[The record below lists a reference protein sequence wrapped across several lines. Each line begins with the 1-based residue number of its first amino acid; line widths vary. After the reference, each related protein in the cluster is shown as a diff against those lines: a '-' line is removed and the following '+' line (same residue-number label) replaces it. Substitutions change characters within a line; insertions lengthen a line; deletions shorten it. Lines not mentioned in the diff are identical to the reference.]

1 MQGSLCLLSFELR
14 CGASRLPACTMGRR
28 EPRHTSRQLPAAVA
42 RPPPSRR
49 CRNSMAASAAAVP
62 TPQLVRSALVLH
74 ACASPSIVLHAARLL
89 QRAAASNSPLAQPA
103 LLAAR
108 HTIFTHFAAGETLHD
123 VRAVAARLGAA
134 GVRCI
139 VDHATE
145 ESTEASAR
153 AHNLERKLAL
163 LAELRAELPAAAAFV
178 PVKLT
183 ALVDPAALERATAS
197 PSDADALL
205 AEGVAQCR
213 PLCEAARAA
222 SIPLLLD
229 AEQTPRQPAIMR
241 IARALSAEFNP
252 RGAAPTLYNT
262 HQMYLRGARA
272 TLDEEAAHAAEA
284 GYVLAVKLVRGAYMQ
299 TEPAAALQPSKG
311 ATDDAYDGAA
321 ALLLERVA
329 DGGGALLLATH
340 NRRSLQKLGE
350 RMAELGLARDDPA
363 VHAAQILGMAD
374 DATYGLGAAGYNALK
389 LVPYGAFDELLPW
402 LLRRLEEN
410 SSILGAAAEE
420 RPLLRRELRR
430 RVLG

>member
-1 MQGSLCLLSFELR
+1 
-14 CGASRLPACTMGRR
+14 
-28 EPRHTSRQLPAAVA
+28 
-42 RPPPSRR
+42 
-49 CRNSMAASAAAVP
+49 MAASAAAVP
-62 TPQLVRSALVLH
+62 TPQLVRSAIVLH
-74 ACASPSIVLHAARLL
+74 ACASPQIVLHAARLL

>member
-1 MQGSLCLLSFELR
+1 
-14 CGASRLPACTMGRR
+14 
-28 EPRHTSRQLPAAVA
+28 
-42 RPPPSRR
+42 
-49 CRNSMAASAAAVP
+49 
-62 TPQLVRSALVLH
+62 
-74 ACASPSIVLHAARLL
+74 
-89 QRAAASNSPLAQPA
+89 
-103 LLAAR
+103 
-108 HTIFTHFAAGETLHD
+108 
-123 VRAVAARLGAA
+123 
-134 GVRCI
+134 
-139 VDHATE
+139 
-145 ESTEASAR
+145 
-153 AHNLERKLAL
+153 
-163 LAELRAELPAAAAFV
+163 
-178 PVKLT
+178 
-183 ALVDPAALERATAS
+183 
-197 PSDADALL
+197 
-205 AEGVAQCR
+205 
-213 PLCEAARAA
+213 
-222 SIPLLLD
+222 
-229 AEQTPRQPAIMR
+229 MR

-410 SSILGAAAEE
+410 ASILGAAADE
-420 RPLLRRELRR
+420 RPILRRELRR
-430 RVLG
+430 RIFGEQI

>member
-1 MQGSLCLLSFELR
+1 MR
-14 CGASRLPACTMGRR
+14 VAVDRA
-28 EPRHTSRQLPAAVA
+28 PRG
-42 RPPPSRR
+42 
-49 CRNSMAASAAAVP
+49 AAA
-62 TPQLVRSALVLH
+62 
-74 ACASPSIVLHAARLL
+74 AARGGEQLT
-89 QRAAASNSPLAQPA
+89 LAQPA
-103 LLAAR
+103 TAAR

-123 VRAVAARLGAA
+123 ARGGGAARRG
-134 GVRCI
+134 GRRCI

-205 AEGVAQCR
+205 AEGVAQRR

-222 SIPLLLD
+222 SSPLLLD

-272 TLDEEAAHAAEA
+272 TLDEEAAHATEA

-329 DGGGALLLATH
+329 DGGGAYCWRRTTGGRCRNWVSGWPTSASRATTRRCTR
-340 NRRSLQKLGE
+340 RRSSGWPTT
-350 RMAELGLARDDPA
+350 RRTASAPPATTRSSSCRTAPSTSPA
-363 VHAAQILGMAD
+363 VAA
-374 DATYGLGAAGYNALK
+374 AAPRG
-389 LVPYGAFDELLPW
+389 EL
-402 LLRRLEEN
+402 EH
-410 SSILGAAAEE
+410 LGAAAEE
-420 RPLLRRELRR
+420 RRHGGSCGGKA
-430 RVLG
+430 VAW

>member
-1 MQGSLCLLSFELR
+1 
-14 CGASRLPACTMGRR
+14 
-28 EPRHTSRQLPAAVA
+28 
-42 RPPPSRR
+42 
-49 CRNSMAASAAAVP
+49 MAASAAAVP

-74 ACASPSIVLHAARLL
+74 ACASPSIVLHAARML
-89 QRAAASNSPLAQPA
+89 QRAAASNSPLARPA

-123 VRAVAARLGAA
+123 VRVVAARLGAA

>member
-1 MQGSLCLLSFELR
+1 MVNPVGGCLPIAVT
-14 CGASRLPACTMGRR
+14 C
-28 EPRHTSRQLPAAVA
+28 AAW
-42 RPPPSRR
+42 
-49 CRNSMAASAAAVP
+49 
-62 TPQLVRSALVLH
+62 QVRKEHSVLH
-74 ACASPSIVLHAARLL
+74 SLLIEDTIASTPSFMQPPLTAAHA
-89 QRAAASNSPLAQPA
+89 
-103 LLAAR
+103 
-108 HTIFTHFAAGETLHD
+108 E
-123 VRAVAARLGAA
+123 
-134 GVRCI
+134 
-139 VDHATE
+139 
-145 ESTEASAR
+145 
-153 AHNLERKLAL
+153 
-163 LAELRAELPAAAAFV
+163 AAFATTTSV
-178 PVKLT
+178 RMKLT

-340 NRRSLQKLGE
+340 NRPSLQKLGE